1 VLLWRWQ
8 RQAEAKTGS
17 SLVLFKPVNEY
28 GSFGFA
34 MKALASTGDFDL
46 RKAIPIRRLISFASS
61 EGRCLLSV
69 KRSIFNQKHSLMSPK
84 EGKAPVAK
92 LKANKPRAKRS
103 ARKIRTQKQQAK
115 GLRQIN
121 WHAAGIDV
129 GSQEHYVAVSPKSV
143 PEGQSAVRSF
153 SAFTSGLDA
162 LVEWL
167 KECGVTTV
175 AMEST
180 GVYWIPLAQKLGAA
194 GIEYVLANA
203 RHVRNVPGRKTDVKD
218 CQWLQELHSY
228 GLVSGSFRPD
238 DEVCKLR
245 SLQRHR
251 GNIVSSASAEIQHMQ
266 KALQQMNLHLH
277 HVVSDINGTTGLRI
291 LDAILDGER
300 DPKALVK
307 LRDPRV
313 SKSTVPEMEEA
324 LKGDYRPE
332 HLFVLGQ
339 SLETYRFHLAQIE
352 KCDQQIETVLKSLV
366 AKAQASEP
374 TGGQDEPPPGTPGTR
389 IYRLIPEGAPSAPSQ
404 GSGVLQRQKRQK
416 KPARNQPSADF
427 RAHLR
432 TICGVDLT
440 AVIGLNILSVLILIS
455 EIGTD
460 MSRWRNAKAFCSW
473 LGLCPGNKISGG
485 KVLSSRSRRVVNRA
499 ATILRIAASTLGR
512 SDCCLGHFYR
522 RKKAHLGPAK
532 AITATARKLACIV
545 YYMLKFKQEYREPD
559 PAAYQAKIQR
569 GRLSN
574 LKKQAA
580 TLGFDLV
587 ATASIPA

>member
-1 VLLWRWQ
+1 
-8 RQAEAKTGS
+8 
-17 SLVLFKPVNEY
+17 
-28 GSFGFA
+28 
-34 MKALASTGDFDL
+34 MK
-46 RKAIPIRRLISFASS
+46 
-61 EGRCLLSV
+61 
-69 KRSIFNQKHSLMSPK
+69 PK
-84 EGKAPVAK
+84 ESKAPAAK
-92 LKANKPRAKRS
+92 VKAKRRTKKS
-103 ARKIRTQKQQAK
+103 VCKIRTQKQSSE

-121 WHAAGIDV
+121 WHAGGIDV
-129 GSQEHYVAVSPKSV
+129 GAQEHYVAVPPKSV

-153 SAFTSGLDA
+153 SAFTNGLDA

-180 GVYWIPLAQKLGAA
+180 GVYWIPLSQKLGEA

-203 RHVRNVPGRKTDVKD
+203 SHVRNVPGRKTDVKD
-218 CQWLQELHSY
+218 CQWLQELHSF

-277 HVVSDINGTTGLRI
+277 HVVSDINGATGLRI
-291 LDAILDGER
+291 LDAMLAGER

-313 SKSTVPEMEEA
+313 SRSTVTEMEEA

-332 HLFVLGQ
+332 HLFVLEQ
-339 SLETYRFHLAQIE
+339 SLQTYRFHLVQTE
-352 KCDQQIETVLKSLV
+352 KCDQTIETVLKSLA
-366 AKAQASEP
+366 AKVQVSEP
-374 TGGQDEPPPGTPGTR
+374 ANDQGEPPSGTPGTR
-389 IYRLIPEGAPSAPSQ
+389 IYHLSSEGDATAPSQ
-404 GSGVLQRQKRQK
+404 SRGALQKQKRRQ
-416 KPARNQPSADF
+416 KPARNQPTADF
-427 RAHLR
+427 RAYLQ

-499 ATILRIAASTLGR
+499 ATILRVAASTLGR

-522 RKKAHLGPAK
+522 RKKAHLGPPK

-559 PAAYQAKIQR
+559 PSAYQAKIQR
-569 GRLSN
+569 GRLAN

-587 ATASIPA
+587 ATASVPA

>member
-1 VLLWRWQ
+1 MNTQKSQTSR
-8 RQAEAKTGS
+8 AK
-17 SLVLFKPVNEY
+17 
-28 GSFGFA
+28 A
-34 MKALASTGDFDL
+34 KAK
-46 RKAIPIRRLISFASS
+46 RP
-61 EGRCLLSV
+61 V
-69 KRSIFNQKHSLMSPK
+69 KRSKSL
-84 EGKAPVAK
+84 
-92 LKANKPRAKRS
+92 
-103 ARKIRTQKQQAK
+103 RKI
-115 GLRQIN
+115 N
-121 WHAAGIDV
+121 HHAAGIDV
-129 GSQEHYVAVSPKSV
+129 GAQEHYVAVPPQSV
-143 PEGQSAVRSF
+143 RKDQLAVRSF

-180 GVYWIPLAQKLGAA
+180 GVYWIPLSQKLAQA
-194 GIEYVLANA
+194 GIDYALANA
-203 RHVRNVPGRKTDVKD
+203 SHVRNVPGRKTDVKD

-238 DEVCKLR
+238 DEICKLR

-251 GNIVSSASAEIQHMQ
+251 GNIVSGASAEIQHMQ

-277 HVVSDINGTTGLRI
+277 HVVSDLNGATGLRI
-291 LDAILDGER
+291 LDAMLAGER

-307 LRDPRV
+307 LRDPRI
-313 SKSTVPEMEEA
+313 SKSTVPEMEDA

-339 SLETYRFHLAQIE
+339 SLEAYRFHLGQIE
-352 KCDQQIETVLKSLV
+352 KCDQEIEIVLKSLA
-366 AKAQASEP
+366 AKAS
-374 TGGQDEPPPGTPGTR
+374 TGDPSGGPDEPAAGTPETR
-389 IYRLIPEGAPSAPSQ
+389 TYRLAPENDSPAPPRCGGAIRKQ
-404 GSGVLQRQKRQK
+404 
-416 KPARNQPSADF
+416 KPAKNQPAINIQS
-427 RAHLR
+427 HLR
-432 TICGVDLT
+432 TVCGVDLT
-440 AVIGLNILSVLILIS
+440 AVIGLDILSVLVLIS

-485 KVLSSRSRRVVNRA
+485 KVLNSRTKRVVNRA

-522 RKKAHLGPAK
+522 RKKAHLGPSK

-545 YYMLKFKQEYREPD
+545 YYMLRHKQEYREPD
-559 PAAYQAKIQR
+559 PVTYQAKIQR
-569 GRLSN
+569 CRLAN

-580 TLGFDLV
+580 LLGLDLV
-587 ATASIPA
+587 PTASAAA

>member
-1 VLLWRWQ
+1 
-8 RQAEAKTGS
+8 
-17 SLVLFKPVNEY
+17 
-28 GSFGFA
+28 
-34 MKALASTGDFDL
+34 MKS
-46 RKAIPIRRLISFASS
+46 
-61 EGRCLLSV
+61 
-69 KRSIFNQKHSLMSPK
+69 K
-84 EGKAPVAK
+84 ESQVPAAK
-92 LKANKPRAKRS
+92 LRAKRHAKRS
-103 ARKIRTQKQQAK
+103 LHKAKGQRPTSGLRKI
-115 GLRQIN
+115 N
-121 WHAAGIDV
+121 HHAAGIDV
-129 GSQEHYVAVSPKSV
+129 GAQEHYVAVPLKSV
-143 PEGQSAVRSF
+143 PKDQPAVRSF

-167 KECGVTTV
+167 KQCGVTTV

-180 GVYWIPLAQKLGAA
+180 GVYWIPLSQKLGEA

-203 RHVRNVPGRKTDVKD
+203 SHVRNVPGRKTDVKD

-251 GNIVSSASAEIQHMQ
+251 GNIVSNASAEIQHMQ

-291 LDAILDGER
+291 LEAILAGQR
-300 DPKALVK
+300 DPKVLVK
-307 LRDPRV
+307 LRDPRIT
-313 SKSTVPEMEEA
+313 KSTVLQMEEA

-352 KCDQQIETVLKSLV
+352 KCDQEIESVLKSL
-366 AKAQASEP
+366 AARAQASQP
-374 TGGQDEPPPGTPGTR
+374 DDGQQAPPAGTPGAR
-389 IYRLIPEGAPSAPSQ
+389 IYHLSPESDSNPSVPP
-404 GSGVLQRQKRQK
+404 GKELRKEKRQQ
-416 KPARNQPSADF
+416 KPTRNEPAFNF
-427 RAHLR
+427 RTHLQ

-440 AVIGLNILSVLILIS
+440 AVIGLNVLSVMILIS

-485 KVLSSRSRRVVNRA
+485 KVLSSRSRHVVNRA

-522 RKKAHLGPAK
+522 RKKAHLGPPK

-545 YYMLKFKQEYREPD
+545 YLMLKYKQEYREPD
-559 PAAYQAKIQR
+559 PVAYQAKVQR
-569 GRLSN
+569 CRLSN

-580 TLGFDLV
+580 SIGFKLVPTL
-587 ATASIPA
+587 SPAI